1 MGRQA
6 GRRSQP
12 TSETPWIVLGAAL
25 GLFVLLGLG
34 WGFAGLLSRPV
45 RESADRANPLSVI
58 IGQIQGSVPV
68 TAIQVLVFVLMI
80 AVLTVLGIALAI
92 GWRRSG
98 SGALRVDN
106 RARDMAHSRDMA
118 AMMEKAQAKD
128 SERLRATGAS
138 AGVPLARLVNNSKRL
153 LASWEWVQVWIM
165 GPRAGKTSCVCVP
178 QILETGGPVVTTSN
192 KRDIV
197 DMTRGPRSRVGEVWV
212 FDVQDIIGEPASW
225 FWNPLTFVTDR
236 ERAAKLASVFESAV
250 TRAGDRGDAYFGP
263 AAKALCS
270 NYIWA
275 AAVGNRPITDVFRW
289 VNNETDF
296 TAVTILR
303 QAGEFAAAESLERTQ
318 MLTDRQRDGIF
329 GAVRDWV
336 AVLGD
341 PAVVSW
347 IRSDGDINRR
357 EFNIERFVKS
367 TDTIYLIS
375 REGGGSARA
384 LTAALVMAILTT
396 AEKIASQ
403 QPGGRLSPP
412 IMAVLDEAANVVRWP
427 ELPDLYSHYGS
438 RGIIVSTFFQSFSQ
452 GVEAFGEHGMQK
464 LWSASNVRVAGA
476 GLSEEKFLPFLAS
489 LIGDRDVVKR
499 SRSSQRG
506 GASTSTSVQRERTLD
521 AADLAQL
528 PRGRAV
534 LMSSGFPAALVK
546 LEHFSERPYA
556 RDVEISQAHYESIAS
571 KGGRA

>member
-1 MGRQA
+1 MIRQA
-6 GRRSQP
+6 GRKSEP
-12 TSETPWIVLGAAL
+12 TSESPWIVLGAAV
-25 GLFVLLGLG
+25 GVLLLAILG
-34 WGFAGLLSRPV
+34 WGTAGLVSRSV
-45 RESADRANPLSVI
+45 RESADRLNPISVI
-58 IGQIQGSVPV
+58 IGQIQGAVPV
-68 TAIQVLVFVLMI
+68 TLAQVLVFVLMVAVFVIIVMALVI
-80 AVLTVLGIALAI
+80 AVLHRGM
-92 GWRRSG
+92 
-98 SGALRVDN
+98 GAGRVDN
-106 RARDMAHSRDMA
+106 RARDMAHARDMA
-118 AMMEKAQAKD
+118 DLTEKAQAKE
-128 SERLRATGAS
+128 SARLGASSAS
-138 AGVPLARLVNNSKRL
+138 AGVPLARLVNNGKRL

-197 DMTRGPRSRVGEVWV
+197 DMTRGPRSRIGEVWV
-212 FDVQDIIGEPASW
+212 FDPQDIIGEPARW
-225 FWNPLTFVTDR
+225 FWNPLNFVTDR

-347 IRSDGDINRR
+347 IRSDGDITRR
-357 EFNIERFVKS
+357 EFDIEKFVTS

-396 AEKIASQ
+396 AEKVASQ
-403 QPGGRLSPP
+403 QAGGRLSPP

-438 RGIIVSTFFQSFSQ
+438 RGIVVSTFFQSYSQ

-464 LWSASNVRVAGA
+464 LWSASNIRVAGA
-476 GLSEEKFLPFLAS
+476 GLSEEKFLPFVAS

-499 SRSSQRG
+499 SRSTQRG
-506 GASTSTSVQRERTLD
+506 GWSTNTSVQRERTLD

-546 LEHFSERPYA
+546 LEHFSEKPYG
-556 RDVEISQAHYESIAS
+556 RDVELSQGHYEAAAE
-571 KGGRA
+571 GGRS